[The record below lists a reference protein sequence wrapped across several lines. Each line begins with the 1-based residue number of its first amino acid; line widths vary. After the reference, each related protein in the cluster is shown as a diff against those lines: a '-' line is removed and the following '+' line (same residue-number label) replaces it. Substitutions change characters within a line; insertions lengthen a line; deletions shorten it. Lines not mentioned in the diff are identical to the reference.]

1 MGLSGDGGIKHIN
14 QPINRQFGFCGFLLL
29 VEIVERTAVLVK
41 EMAFCDL
48 PYADTIGNGY
58 KSAVRGL
65 FS

>member
-1 MGLSGDGGIKHIN
+1 MGLSEDGRIKHIN
-14 QPINRQFGFCGFLLL
+14 QPFNSKFGFCGFFLL
-29 VEIVERTAVLVK
+29 VEIVERTAIFVE

-58 KSAVRGL
+58 EPAVQNL